1 MDRMQAELWQR
12 IDEFSI
18 DEEGASFQFTDRLA
32 RENGW
37 SRSFAQRVVGEYKR
51 FVFLAI
57 AAGHAVTP
65 SDEVDEAWHLHLT
78 YTRSY
83 WNSLCRDVL
92 GKPLHHVPT
101 RGGPAERERHVAQYN
116 QTLVTY
122 EQIFGHAPP
131 SDIWPP
137 AEVRFDKNARY
148 ERVNRA
154 DAWIVRKPRFPR
166 FMRKSSLVAGAVVAP
181 LLVGVV
187 NPLNIEGPQFL
198 VFYAILCS
206 IAVVIAFALRQFLRR
221 DEPADDTQPLTP
233 YEVACLANGP
243 PGVLRA
249 CLASLLVNERIDPV
263 DDGKTKK
270 FKSVASLDMGG
281 HDVERAMLTVA
292 ANVGATTGELLE
304 AGRPGA
310 ESIEKSLQDRKLM
323 ESRESFAA
331 TRWAPVAV
339 LGAVFLLG
347 LAKLV
352 VGISRD
358 KPVLFLAGI
367 LIVLFL
373 AAVIGFLRV
382 PLRTRRGDEL
392 LQQLKSQNDRLKS
405 LDLYPQGAMTG
416 ATLASNDLLLAAG
429 LFGLAA
435 LHHPDV
441 DALSKT
447 LKPISDQSSSGCG
460 ASSGCG
466 GGGDGGGCG
475 GGCGGCGG
483 D

>member
-1 MDRMQAELWQR
+1 MDLMQAELWQR
-12 IDEFSI
+12 IDGFSI
-18 DEEGASFQFTDRLA
+18 DDEGAIFRFTDRLA

-37 SRSFAQRVVGEYKR
+37 SRSFAKRVVREYKR
-51 FVFLAI
+51 FVFLAM

-83 WNSLCRDVL
+83 WNGLCRDVL

-101 RGGPAERERHVAQYN
+101 RGGPAERERHVAQYE
-116 QTLVTY
+116 QTLETY
-122 EQIFGHAPP
+122 ERMFGHSPP
-131 SDIWPP
+131 ADIWPP
-137 AEVRFDKNARY
+137 ADVRFDKNARY

-154 DAWIVRKPRFPR
+154 DAWVIRKPRFPR
-166 FMRKSSLVAGAVVAP
+166 FARNGSLIAGAIAAP

-187 NPLNIEGPQFL
+187 NPLNIDGPQFL

-206 IAVVIAFALRQFLRR
+206 IAFLLAYALRQFLRP
-221 DEPADDTQPLTP
+221 DEPADDTKPLTP
-233 YEVACLANGP
+233 YEVACLGNGP

-249 CLASLLVNERIDPV
+249 CLASLLVNERIEPV
-263 DDGKTKK
+263 DDGKAKK
-270 FKSVASLDMGG
+270 FKTVVPAEIGD
-281 HDVERAMLTVA
+281 HEVERAMLTVA
-292 ANVGATTGELLE
+292 ERVGATTGELLE
-304 AGRPGA
+304 AGRPAA

-331 TRWAPVAV
+331 ARWVPAAV
-339 LGAVFLLG
+339 FGAVFLLG
-347 LAKLV
+347 VAKLAL
-352 VGISRD
+352 GIYRD
-358 KPVLFLAGI
+358 KPIIFLAVI
-367 LIVLFL
+367 LVVFFL
-373 AAVIGFLRV
+373 AAAISLLRV

-392 LQQLKSQNDRLKS
+392 LNQLKSQHDRLKS
-405 LDLYPQGAMTG
+405 LDLYPQGSMTG
-416 ATLASNDLLLAAG
+416 APLASNDLLLAAG
-429 LFGLAA
+429 LFGLTA
-435 LHHPDV
+435 LHHPDI
-441 DALSKT
+441 DALNKS

-466 GGGDGGGCG
+466 GGGDGGCG